1 MTYSIGTTGLVMNEP
16 LIFERSSEGKRGID
30 IPKSDVF
37 DVRPEDL
44 IPGELLRND
53 IEGFPE
59 VSEVDVVRH
68 FTRLSQ
74 WNYGVDIGFYPL
86 GSCTMKYNPKVNEDI
101 ARLPGFA
108 RIHPYQPESLSQGAL
123 QLMYELEGYLAEISG
138 MDAVTLQ
145 PAAGAQ
151 GELCGMLMIAAYFK
165 KTGKPRKKVIIPDT
179 AHGTNPASVTL
190 AGLTA
195 VPVKSGSKGI
205 LTPDAVKAVM
215 DEDTAGIMITN
226 PNTLGLFESNI
237 KEIAGIV
244 HEKGGFVY
252 CDGANMNALLGIAR
266 LGEMGVDVV
275 HMNLHKTFSTPH
287 GGGGPG
293 SGPVG
298 VKNELEPFL
307 PVPRI
312 VKKTINPG
320 TLPHP
325 HPDPPLEGE
334 GAKESP
340 LPQGEDEGEGGS
352 ACIYKFTCNRP
363 DSIGRLRAFY
373 GNFGVLVRAYA
384 YIRAMGP
391 EGLKKAGEMAVLNAN
406 YVKEG
411 LRSHY
416 HLPYDQ
422 PCLHESVFTDKI
434 QAEKEVHTID
444 IAKRLMDYGFHPPT
458 VYFPLV
464 VHDPIM
470 IEPTESEDKAGLD
483 GFIDAMK
490 RIAEEE
496 PELVKGAP
504 HKTRIGRLDEAKA
517 ARNPVLRWGSSAK
530 G

>member
-1 MTYSIGTTGLVMNEP
+1 MTDSIGTTGLVMNEP

-37 DVRPEDL
+37 EVRPEDV
-44 IPGELLRND
+44 IPADLLRTD

-74 WNYGVDIGFYPL
+74 WNYGVDTGFYPL

-123 QLMYELEGYLAEISG
+123 QLIYDLERYLAEISG

-151 GELCGMLMIAAYFK
+151 GELCGMLMMAAYFA
-165 KTGKPRKKVIIPDT
+165 KTGKPRRKVIIPDT

-205 LTPDAVKAVM
+205 LTSDGVKALM

-226 PNTLGLFESNI
+226 PNTLGLFERNI
-237 KEIAGIV
+237 TEIAGIV

-298 VKNELEPFL
+298 VKKELEPFL
-307 PVPRI
+307 PVPRVI
-312 VKKTINPG
+312 KK
-320 TLPHP
+320 
-325 HPDPPLEGE
+325 
-334 GAKESP
+334 
-340 LPQGEDEGEGGS
+340 DEGVSLE
-352 ACIYKFTCNRP
+352 YNRP
-363 DSIGRLRAFY
+363 DSIGRLRAFH

-434 QAEKEVHTID
+434 QFKRGFSTLD

-464 VHDPIM
+464 VHDAIM

-504 HKTRIGRLDEAKA
+504 HKTRVGRLDEAKA
-517 ARNPVLRWGSSAK
+517 ARKPVLRWGSSAK